1 MSILGLDRLQM
12 SAFEIDDFNPETA
25 SEQLIAWMSRWSELR
40 RMGQMKHTPETA
52 DELLERCGRLM
63 VARLALPK
71 RLVFPAS
78 KQCYLNA
85 FNLFNRRDGLH
96 YCEGNVFMAGCPI
109 PVLHGWC
116 VNGDGLVLD
125 PSIEFERGA
134 VYYGI
139 EYEDDFTRERWK
151 QLRRKAAIGILP
163 NVWMLREKDNR
174 WLEAGIRSTNERSV
188 HCADIGRF

>member
-1 MSILGLDRLQM
+1 
-12 SAFEIDDFNPETA
+12 
-25 SEQLIAWMSRWSELR
+25 
-40 RMGQMKHTPETA
+40 
-52 DELLERCGRLM
+52 
-63 VARLALPK
+63 
-71 RLVFPAS
+71 
-78 KQCYLNA
+78 
-85 FNLFNRRDGLH
+85 
-96 YCEGNVFMAGCPI
+96 MAGCPI

-174 WLEAGIRSTNERSV
+174 WLEAGIRSSK
-188 HCADIGRF
+188 